1 MFNWDN
7 VPGSERL
14 IKFLKD
20 DFGFEWVEEAEITKS
35 DDNKVIQISNDKNIA
50 RIVLDENEEKA
61 RLTINNND
69 KNLELM
75 VKRQNG
81 KLNVYKRCI
90 FYDVCPNAK
99 F

>member
-1 MFNWDN
+1 LFNWDN

-35 DDNKVIQISNDKNIA
+35 DDNKVIQISNDKN
-50 RIVLDENEEKA
+50 
-61 RLTINNND
+61 
-69 KNLELM
+69 LELM

>member
-1 MFNWDN
+1 LFNWDN

-14 IKFLKD
+14 IKILKD
-20 DFGFEWVEEAEITKS
+20 DFGIDWVKEAEITKS
-35 DDNKVIQISNDKNIA
+35 DDKKVIQISNDKHIA
-50 RIVLDENEEKA
+50 RIVLDEDDEKA

-90 FYDVCPNAK
+90 FYDVCKNAK